1 MDYSMHGMPCGSGW
15 VSMGFWWVLSIIIIA
30 IAISWINRRNLSSTQ
45 QKAAIDILKE
55 RYARGEISKNDFDN
69 MKKDIS

>member
-1 MDYSMHGMPCGSGW
+1 MDYSMHGMSCGGGW
-15 VSMGFWWVLSIIIIA
+15 VSMGFLWVLSIIMIA
-30 IAISWINRRNLSSTQ
+30 IVISWINRRNLSSTQ
-45 QKAAIDILKE
+45 QKTAIDILKE